1 MSCLLMGG
9 QACVLYG
16 AAEFSRDTDL
26 VILPDSDN
34 LARLQAALA
43 DLQAE
48 CIAVPPF
55 DRQYLEMGL
64 AVHFR
69 CHHPEAD
76 GIRVDVMSKLRGV
89 EEFSQLWPRR
99 TTVIVDGEP
108 VELLSLPDLV
118 RAKKTQRDKDWPMIA
133 RLVEANYFQHRD
145 DASPQ
150 RVRFWL
156 LEMRTPALLVEV
168 AQRFPADLEQLSGQ
182 RPLLRLAATGDQTA
196 VRETLRSEEHAER
209 EADRRYWKPLLA
221 ELQRL
226 RWARNMQPGERV
238 G

>member
-1 MSCLLMGG
+1 
-9 QACVLYG
+9 LYG

-26 VILPDSDN
+26 VILPDPDN
-34 LARLQAALA
+34 LTRLQSALDGLHA
-43 DLQAE
+43 V

-55 DRQYLEMGL
+55 DRRYLEMGL

-89 EEFSQLWPRR
+89 EEFFLLWPRR

-118 RAKKTQRDKDWPMIA
+118 RVKKSQCDRDWPMIA
-133 RLVEANYFQHRD
+133 RLVEADYFQHRD
-145 DASPQ
+145 DASPE

-156 LEMRTPALLVEV
+156 LEMRTPALLIDL
-168 AQRFPADLEQLSGQ
+168 AQRFPADIDQLSSH
-182 RPLLRLAATGDQTA
+182 RPLLRLAATGDQSA
-196 VRETLRSEEHAER
+196 VREAIRSEEQAER
-209 EADRRYWKPLLA
+209 EADRRYWEPLLA

-226 RWARNMQPGERV
+226 RWDVA
-238 G
+238 

>member
-1 MSCLLMGG
+1 MGG

-26 VILPDSDN
+26 VILPDPDN
-34 LARLQAALA
+34 LARLQSALA
-43 DLQAE
+43 DLRAE

-55 DRQYLEMGL
+55 HRQYLDMGL

-89 EEFSQLWPRR
+89 DEFSLLWPRR
-99 TTVIVDGEP
+99 TTVIMDGEP

-145 DASPQ
+145 DASPE

-156 LEMRTPALLVEV
+156 LEMRTPALLVEA
-168 AQRFPADLEQLSGQ
+168 AQRFPADLEQLSGR
-182 RPLLRLAATGDQTA
+182 RPLLRLAATGAQTA
-196 VRETLRSEEHAER
+196 VMDAMHSEEQAER

-226 RWARNMQPGERV
+226 RWARNVPPGNS
-238 G
+238 GG

>member
-1 MSCLLMGG
+1 MGG
-9 QACVLYG
+9 QACVIYG
-16 AAEFSRDTDL
+16 AAEFSRDIDL
-26 VILPDSDN
+26 VILPDPDN

-89 EEFSQLWPRR
+89 DEFFLLWPRR
-99 TTVIVDGEP
+99 TTVFVDGEP

-118 RAKKTQRDKDWPMIA
+118 RAKKTQCDKDWPMIA
-133 RLVEANYFQHRD
+133 RLVEANYFRHRD
-145 DASPQ
+145 DASPE

-156 LEMRTPALLVEV
+156 LETRTPLLLIEIAL
-168 AQRFPADLEQLSGQ
+168 RFPSDSEQLSGQ
-182 RPLLRLAATGDQTA
+182 RPLLRLATAADRTA
-196 VRETLRSEEHAER
+196 VSEALRCEEQAER

-226 RWARNMQPGERV
+226 RWTRDAQTDNPQG
-238 G
+238 